1 VVPLGSELEA
11 TLGLDLFKERSMS
24 TALAY
29 DQIASTTAGNAATV
43 AIQQGARTRA
53 ANTRV
58 GQDGPAERGR
68 VAAIVIKLLEDA
80 GDVIYRDCDAARV
93 CIARAS
99 ALLRD
104 DVGHEHASVTLV
116 RGGLAPWQI
125 SRVKAHVEAHLD
137 STLRMRDLAAI
148 VRLSTGH
155 FSRSFTR
162 SFGVAPFAYVAGRR
176 FARAQELMLTTDDP
190 LSQIAL
196 ACGLC
201 DQSHLTRLFRRHV
214 GTSPNA
220 WRRSHRRDP
229 DALPVRS
236 TPTPRTQFPPLG
248 TESVA
253 SLHMYSGARP

>member
-1 VVPLGSELEA
+1 
-11 TLGLDLFKERSMS
+11 MS
-24 TALAY
+24 LTSAFDQISPSPAGYASIIAQQQVALAL
-29 DQIASTTAGNAATV
+29 TANSGVQQRVGRGRLAAT
-43 AIQQGARTRA
+43 
-53 ANTRV
+53 
-58 GQDGPAERGR
+58 
-68 VAAIVIKLLEDA
+68 VIKLLEDA
-80 GDVIYRDCDAARV
+80 DDVIDRDRDAARA

-104 DVGHEHASVTLV
+104 DIRPAHAPAALV
-116 RGGLAPWQI
+116 QGGLAPWQI
-125 SRVKAHVEAHLD
+125 SRVKAHVEANLE

-148 VRLSTGH
+148 ARLSTGH

-176 FARAQELMLTTDDP
+176 LARAQELMLTTDDP

-220 WRRSHRRDP
+220 WRRSHGSGP
-229 DALPVRS
+229 DALPPAR
-236 TPTPRTQFPPLG
+236 PTPNPRLG
-248 TESVA
+248 YLPAETKSA
-253 SLHMYSGARP
+253 ARPQMHACARP